1 MLQRIQ
7 TLYLTIVLILS
18 CLTLFSPVANLFNKE
33 DLTFYEINYRGICL
47 IENDS
52 KTPVSSVWALT
63 AISAIVPLVTL
74 ATIFCYK
81 KRMLQIRLSIFNLI
95 IMIGYYV
102 ILFIYIWFATKNLPA
117 SHWNLKIVSAFPLV
131 NIILTILAMRAIVRD
146 EKLIKSLNRLR

>member
-18 CLTLFSPVANLFNKE
+18 CLTLFSPVATLFNKE

-63 AISAIVPLVTL
+63 VISAIVPLVTL
-74 ATIFCYK
+74 VTIFCYK

-95 IMIGYYV
+95 IMI
-102 ILFIYIWFATKNLPA
+102 
-117 SHWNLKIVSAFPLV
+117 
-131 NIILTILAMRAIVRD
+131 
-146 EKLIKSLNRLR
+146 